1 MIRRTMDRPHSIG
14 GLGTSEAAWR
24 AWPALREFPALHLT
38 GTQSAVVV
46 APYPDDA
53 VFGFGGG
60 LAILAD
66 AGARLRIVAVS
77 EGEARLCPGPR
88 TPSPVEEPRHRHSA
102 TLQALEVLG
111 ASDIEMVRLGRDAG
125 PGACGV
131 DELAARLAEACA
143 DFQVCVAPWEGDRH
157 PEHETAGSAARRAAA
172 RTGAAL
178 LGYPVWLWNWAVP
191 EDPRVPWRAAHRIV
205 LPEEARG
212 AKAAAVAFLLH
223 RLHPPVRHV
232 RREVVLTSTMTA
244 HFARES
250 ELVFV

>member
-1 MIRRTMDRPHSIG
+1 MIRRTVERPHPIG

-38 GTQSAVVV
+38 GTQSAVVI

-60 LAILAD
+60 MAILAD
-66 AGARLRIVAVS
+66 AGARLRLVAIS
-77 EGEARLCPGPR
+77 EGEARVGPGRAVP
-88 TPSPVEEPRHRHSA
+88 PAEETRNRHAA

-111 ASDIEMVRLGRDAG
+111 ASDVETVRLEQRAG
-125 PGACGV
+125 PGAYGV
-131 DELAARLAEACA
+131 DELAARLTEACA
-143 DFQVCVAPWEGDRH
+143 DFQVCIAPWEGDRH
-157 PEHETAGSAARRAAA
+157 PEHETAGAAARLAAE

-178 LGYPVWLWNWAVP
+178 LSYPVWLWNWAVP